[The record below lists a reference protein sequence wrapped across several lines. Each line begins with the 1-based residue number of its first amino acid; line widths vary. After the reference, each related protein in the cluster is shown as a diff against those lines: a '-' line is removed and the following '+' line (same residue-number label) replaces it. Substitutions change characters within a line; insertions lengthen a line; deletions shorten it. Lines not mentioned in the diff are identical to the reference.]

1 MLHWVD
7 PYTRLAGAF
16 ALLMSIHIVMSP
28 RAIDRV
34 LLVIIAIALLLNII
48 AAISTARG
56 WKVKVRRVQQT
67 DSLVT
72 FPALSQQILLSLFF
86 VPMGLLL
93 AHQRFVAP
101 LGMHSFDAFTWLW
114 IINGIAWLFIPILT
128 WPGAVILEER
138 GLRQTTLLP
147 AGKYI
152 PYDEVAEIRWRQLN
166 ILIISRSGEKIV
178 HTQFHSDRTLFED
191 ELIAR
196 TKAEA
201 TALHWED

>member
-7 PYTRLAGAF
+7 PHSRLVGAF
-16 ALLMSIHIVMSP
+16 SLPLAIHG
-28 RAIDRV
+28 AIPPAVIDHI

-48 AAISTARG
+48 AAITTARG
-56 WKVKVRRVQQT
+56 WKLTVRKVRQT
-67 DSLVT
+67 GSIVS

-86 VPMGLLL
+86 VPMALLL
-93 AHQRFVAP
+93 AHQRYVAP
-101 LGMHSFDAFTWLW
+101 LGLHSFDALTWLW
-114 IINGIAWLFIPILT
+114 IINGIAWLFIPVLT
-128 WPGAVILEER
+128 WPGAVVLEEY
-138 GLRQTTLLP
+138 GLRQATLLP
-147 AGKYI
+147 SGKYI

-166 ILIISRSGEKIV
+166 IVIISKSGEKIV

>member
-1 MLHWVD
+1 MLHWVEN
-7 PYTRLAGAF
+7 TRLTGAF
-16 ALLMSIHIVMSP
+16 ALPTAIHV
-28 RAIDRV
+28 AIPPHVIDLV
-34 LLVIIAIALLLNII
+34 LLAIITIALLLNIL
-48 AAISTARG
+48 AAISIARG
-56 WKVKVRRVQQT
+56 WRLTTRKVRQT
-67 DSLVT
+67 ESLIT

-86 VPMGLLL
+86 VPMALLL

-101 LGMHSFDAFTWLW
+101 LGIHSFDTLTWLW
-114 IINGIAWLFIPILT
+114 IINGIVWLFIPILT
-128 WPGAVILEER
+128 WPGAVVLEEY
-138 GLRQTTLLP
+138 GLRQSTLMP

-166 ILIISRSGEKIV
+166 ILIISKSGEKIV

-196 TKAEA
+196 TKDAT

>member
-1 MLHWVD
+1 MLHWVEN
-7 PYTRLAGAF
+7 TRLAGAF
-16 ALLMSIHIVMSP
+16 ALPTAIHV
-28 RAIDRV
+28 AIPPHVIDLV
-34 LLVIIAIALLLNII
+34 LLAIITIALLLNIL
-48 AAISTARG
+48 AAISIARG
-56 WKVKVRRVQQT
+56 WRLTTRKVRQT
-67 DSLVT
+67 ESLIT

-86 VPMGLLL
+86 VPMALLL

-101 LGMHSFDAFTWLW
+101 LGIHSFDTLTWLW
-114 IINGIAWLFIPILT
+114 IINGIVWLFIPILT
-128 WPGAVILEER
+128 WPGAVVLEEY
-138 GLRQTTLLP
+138 GLRQSTLMP

-166 ILIISRSGEKIV
+166 ILIISKSGEKIV

-196 TKAEA
+196 TKDAT

>member
-7 PYTRLAGAF
+7 PHTRLAGAF
-16 ALLMSIHIVMSP
+16 ALPTPISP
-28 RAIDRV
+28 RIIDRV
-34 LLVIIAIALLLNII
+34 LLVFIAIALLLNIFS
-48 AAISTARG
+48 AISIARG
-56 WKVKVRRVQQT
+56 WKLTARKVRQT
-67 DSLVT
+67 ESLVT

-101 LGMHSFDAFTWLW
+101 LGLHSFDALTWLW

-128 WPGAVILEER
+128 WPGAVIFEER
-138 GLRQTTLLP
+138 GLRQTTLMP

-152 PYDEVAEIRWRQLN
+152 PYDEVAEIRWHQLN
-166 ILIISRSGEKIV
+166 IFVISKAGENII
-178 HTQFHSDRTLFED
+178 HTQFHSDRALFED

-201 TALHWED
+201 TALHWDD

>member
-7 PYTRLAGAF
+7 PHTRLAGAF
-16 ALLMSIHIVMSP
+16 ALP
-28 RAIDRV
+28 
-34 LLVIIAIALLLNII
+34 LVIYPRVIDSILLAFIAIALLLNVF

-56 WKVKVRRVQQT
+56 WKVTARKVRQT
-67 DSLVT
+67 ESLVT

-101 LGMHSFDAFTWLW
+101 LGLHSFDALTWLW
-114 IINGIAWLFIPILT
+114 IVNGIAWLFIPILT
-128 WPGAVILEER
+128 WPGAVIFEER

-147 AGKYI
+147 TGKFI

-166 ILIISRSGEKIV
+166 ILVISKGGEKIV
-178 HTQFHSDRTLFED
+178 HTQFHSDRALFED

-196 TKAEA
+196 TKVEA